1 MGKAPP
7 GGREHWGDAPTF
19 YRDSR
24 GLPIGDCAGLHR
36 DDQEASASREP
47 PLAFPLNPNIISTV
61 SATRV
66 ETPFF
71 DKPTLMERLIE
82 GDD

>member
-1 MGKAPP
+1 
-7 GGREHWGDAPTF
+7 
-19 YRDSR
+19 
-24 GLPIGDCAGLHR
+24 
-36 DDQEASASREP
+36 
-47 PLAFPLNPNIISTV
+47 LNPNIISTV
-61 SATRV
+61 SATRI

>member
-1 MGKAPP
+1 
-7 GGREHWGDAPTF
+7 
-19 YRDSR
+19 
-24 GLPIGDCAGLHR
+24 LHR

-47 PLAFPLNPNIISTV
+47 PRAFPLNPNIISTV
-61 SATRV
+61 SATRI